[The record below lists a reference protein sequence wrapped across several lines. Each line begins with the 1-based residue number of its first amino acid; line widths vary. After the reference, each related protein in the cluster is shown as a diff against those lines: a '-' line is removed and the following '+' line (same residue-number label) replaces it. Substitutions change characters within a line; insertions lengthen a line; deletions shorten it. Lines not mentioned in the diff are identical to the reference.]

1 MREEMMQGTTPKIG
15 APENQAT
22 NPQERPLQA
31 VYHVPVK
38 ISAVLGKA
46 VLPVNQLLKLSRG
59 AVIELD
65 RRVGDPIE
73 IYVNDRLVAKG
84 EVVVIDDRLGITMT
98 EIIRSE

>member
-1 MREEMMQGTTPKIG
+1 M
-15 APENQAT
+15 
-22 NPQERPLQA
+22 
-31 VYHVPVK
+31 PVK

-46 VLPVNQLLKLSRG
+46 ILPVNQLLKLSRG

-73 IYVNDRLVAKG
+73 VYVNDRVVAKG